1 MPVNITPEYER
12 IWSYFVKRKTPV
24 TIKQVKKALLISD
37 AQASRA
43 LEHFV
48 FMNLADRRRSGSTYF
63 YNIKD

>member
-1 MPVNITPEYER
+1 MPVSIDPKNER

-48 FMNLADRRRSGSTYF
+48 FMGLADRHQVGNTFF
-63 YNIKD
+63 YKIKE

>member
-43 LEHFV
+43 LEYFV
-48 FMNLADRRRSGSTYF
+48 FMNLADRRRSGSTFF
-63 YNIKD
+63 YSIKD